1 MNNKTLLL
9 IKKIYTC
16 KFFPFI
22 ILAFIMI
29 IYKIF
34 THTDTNDDIYFSS
47 ALSNHTFIDFLK
59 MRYLNWSS
67 RLLIESLL
75 IILSRVVFVW
85 KILDVF
91 IMVSIGIILSK
102 LFNPTNN
109 IKTNFIILYFMIFFQ
124 YILSG
129 TAGWIATTLNYTWI
143 FAFALISFIPI
154 KKVLENKSF
163 RWYEYIFYSI
173 CTLFSSNQE
182 QMIVV
187 IFSTLLIFNI
197 YLIYIKK
204 FSIYIFFQFILNILS
219 FIFIVSSSG
228 NSIRKIREMS
238 VHFPEFS
245 EISIF
250 RKLEIGFSSTLSKYI
265 FNLNLIFTAFV
276 LLLFIAIFIKY
287 KYKLK
292 FIICGSIPLFITLSF
307 GAFKPIISQF
317 FPYINDIPNSLTKTG
332 TNISLSSLITW
343 IPDIILATTFLFII
357 ISLYLLFDNKKIALF
372 TIFILFIGFASRIV
386 MSLSPTIWVS
396 GDRTF
401 IFMHFSFIII
411 SIFIYN
417 KIRDIIKNNKIIYI
431 DLIFSLFFILSIIK
445 NIYEIYSYK

>member
-1 MNNKTLLL
+1 MKNKTLLL
-9 IKKIYTC
+9 VKKIYNY

-22 ILAFIMI
+22 ILALIMI

-47 ALSNHTFIDFLK
+47 ALSEYNFFSYLK
-59 MRYLNWSS
+59 MRYLNWTS

-75 IILSRVVFVW
+75 ITISRVVFIW

-124 YILSG
+124 YILAG

-143 FAFALISFIPI
+143 LFFALISFIPI

-163 RWYEYIFYSI
+163 RWYEYILYTI
-173 CTLFSSNQE
+173 CTLFASNQE
-182 QMIVV
+182 QMVVV

-204 FSIYIFFQFILNILS
+204 FNIYIFFQFILNILS
-219 FIFIVSSSG
+219 FIFILLSPG
-228 NSIRKIREMS
+228 NGIRKIREITA
-238 VHFPEFS
+238 HFPEFS
-245 EISIF
+245 EISIW
-250 RKLEIGFSSTLSKYI
+250 RKLEIGFSSTLFKYI

-276 LLLFIAIFIKY
+276 ILLFIAIFIKY
-287 KYKLK
+287 RHKLK
-292 FIICGSIPLFITLSF
+292 FLICGSIPLFITLSF

-332 TNISLSSLITW
+332 TNISLSSPITW
-343 IPDIILATTFLFII
+343 IPNIILATTFLFII

-372 TIFILFIGFASRIV
+372 TIFIILIGFASRIV
-386 MSLSPTIWVS
+386 MSLSPTIWES
-396 GDRTF
+396 SDRTF

-417 KIRDIIKNNKIIYI
+417 KIRNIIKNNNTIYI
-431 DLIFSLFFILSIIK
+431 DLLFSLFFILSIIK